1 MREAGTRER
10 QRDRERRRRRR
21 IWLGESRKAGL
32 MVTEGGR
39 EWHVRLLNQIREI
52 TRDARGKK
60 RIDGYIGIQIEMVKE
75 GDTII

>member
-1 MREAGTRER
+1 M
-10 QRDRERRRRRR
+10 
-21 IWLGESRKAGL
+21 GESRKAGL

-60 RIDGYIGIQIEMVKE
+60 RIDGYIGKQIEMVKE